1 MSSFG
6 SPAFLWYTGRVDR
19 LPSRSFK
26 MARSFERGS
35 MREVKVSLFLPQ
47 LLWVAIRRRAAMQGV
62 SSLHLVRLA
71 LEAFEPD
78 WREAELV
85 PSLGE
90 PEGPSRK
97 RRDFPGFLSREN
109 RHYRRVLKPREKT
122 GGGSSGLL
130 EGWDAEEL
138 DRAVSEG
145 IEAARRARWEVWGRR
160 ALVVDLQRE
169 LNRALRNGQP
179 SLFSAE
185 ELVG

>member
-1 MSSFG
+1 
-6 SPAFLWYTGRVDR
+6 
-19 LPSRSFK
+19 
-26 MARSFERGS
+26 
-35 MREVKVSLFLPQ
+35 
-47 LLWVAIRRRAAMQGV
+47 
-62 SSLHLVRLA
+62 
-71 LEAFEPD
+71 
-78 WREAELV
+78 
-85 PSLGE
+85 
-90 PEGPSRK
+90 GPSRK

-109 RHYRRVLKPREKT
+109 RHHRRVLKPREKT

-130 EGWDAEEL
+130 EGWDASAL

-169 LNRALRNGQP
+169 LNRALRSGQP